1 MKKINTSILAFIFT
15 CFLWQCT
22 SKDVGLDSSL
32 RFPKLEKGKFWV
44 YKITETTVLNGKSTK
59 SDYNIKETIKDTL
72 TVGGQLMFYVE
83 VARKKTDEFDY
94 KLTDSKLFF
103 ETPQGFF
110 EKAGS
115 ITIHRLKYPVYA
127 SNEWYYNTSLGENQE
142 NKAKYL
148 KTKQEIVLYDAKK
161 YSNGFQIQIR
171 NDSTGLY
178 RKKNYEVYHP
188 TYGLVYGELIDE
200 DYCQENAA
208 CIGKGIVV
216 SSKVVYKTLVGTN

>member
-1 MKKINTSILAFIFT
+1 MKNIKYTVLALVCTALF
-15 CFLWQCT
+15 WQCK
-22 SKDVGLDSSL
+22 SNDVGLDASL
-32 RFPKLEKGKFWV
+32 RFPKLEKGKYWV

-59 SDYNIKETIKDTL
+59 TDFNIKETIKDTL
-72 TVGGQLMFYVE
+72 TVGGQLMYYVE
-83 VARKKTDEFDY
+83 VARKKSDEFDY
-94 KLTDSKLFF
+94 KLVDSKLFF

-110 EKAGS
+110 EKAGAV
-115 ITIHRLKYPVYA
+115 TIHRLKYPVYA
-127 SNEWYYNTSLGENQE
+127 SNEWYYNTSLGESQD

-148 KTKQEIVLYDAKK
+148 KTKQEIVYDAKK

-188 TYGLVYGELIDE
+188 SYGLVYGEQIDE